1 METTE
6 IKNSNIQ
13 PETTEI
19 TGFIKNIQDF
29 IKDYPYEIALV
40 VVIIGVILYKVVSEK
55 NISLRSKEDIP
66 KIIWIY
72 WNTPIEKAP
81 EIVQISIQLIQKF
94 NPTFQIKIL
103 NQENYKE
110 YVTDKIIIQLMNSKL
125 SLNFKSDLLRFYLL
139 YNYGGI
145 YSDAS
150 ILPLQSFDWVVDKLK
165 GSNNDVFF
173 YKNIHHTTNQNEP
186 ICESWF
192 IGSYKGNNIIKI
204 LLDNFIKSLINGIDK
219 SYKELINDKDVDYQ
233 NFITHG
239 PYHLVYFVMINALSK
254 NKLHP
259 YIIYENCS
267 YNKYPCKYFHNHYNI
282 NELYHK
288 SITQEELNDIQ
299 DQKLIKLTG
308 TNRKYI
314 DHYKLK
320 IKENSLLY
328 HLINHN

>member
-110 YVTDKIIIQLMNSKL
+110 YVT
-125 SLNFKSDLLRFYLL
+125 
-139 YNYGGI
+139 
-145 YSDAS
+145 
-150 ILPLQSFDWVVDKLK
+150 
-165 GSNNDVFF
+165 
-173 YKNIHHTTNQNEP
+173 
-186 ICESWF
+186 
-192 IGSYKGNNIIKI
+192 
-204 LLDNFIKSLINGIDK
+204 
-219 SYKELINDKDVDYQ
+219 
-233 NFITHG
+233 
-239 PYHLVYFVMINALSK
+239 
-254 NKLHP
+254 
-259 YIIYENCS
+259 
-267 YNKYPCKYFHNHYNI
+267 
-282 NELYHK
+282 
-288 SITQEELNDIQ
+288 
-299 DQKLIKLTG
+299 
-308 TNRKYI
+308 
-314 DHYKLK
+314 
-320 IKENSLLY
+320 
-328 HLINHN
+328 